1 MPPKLDGPIPL
12 TALRDLVG
20 VCRALYADWTCN
32 GADALDLEELAH
44 IGLELA
50 HALKLARSTAPNTV
64 GHRSAW
70 ARAEAAS
77 ARLGALVAKTDG
89 IRSTVRAA
97 TVRVVGEP
105 EAPRLKSK
113 EERDAKKHHTRMRS

>member
-1 MPPKLDGPIPL
+1 MPPKLDGAIPL

-20 VCRALYADWTCN
+20 VCRVLYAEWTCN
-32 GADALDLEELAH
+32 NADPLELEELAH

-50 HALKLARSTAPNTV
+50 HALKLARGTAPNTV

-70 ARAEAAS
+70 ARAEAAT
-77 ARLGALVAKTDG
+77 ARLGALVEKTDAL
-89 IRSTVRAA
+89 RATVHAA

-105 EAPRLKSK
+105 EAPSLKSK
-113 EERDAKKHHTRMRS
+113 DERDAKKHHTRMRS